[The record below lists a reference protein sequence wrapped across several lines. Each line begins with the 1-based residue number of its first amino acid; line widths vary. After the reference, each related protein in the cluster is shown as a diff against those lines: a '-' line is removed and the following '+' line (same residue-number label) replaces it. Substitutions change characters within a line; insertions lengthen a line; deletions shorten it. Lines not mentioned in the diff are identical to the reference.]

1 MAKFN
6 SPAHSLVKVLAALPF
21 LSSMASATAPLS
33 NTQLIPANTITA
45 CYDSDANSLLLYAS
59 GTHVDITKDIAFVQK
74 PLDGG
79 LLFALQGQVG
89 PVTNGQSYYEI
100 TDNFNIELP
109 NMVYPSDTVVVDTEN
124 QKQWVVDILYSDDGC
139 ASMGSSLGSHQRK
152 ARRQI
157 AKERLGHKHDE

>member
-6 SPAHSLVKVLAALPF
+6 SPIHSLVQVLAALPF
-21 LSSMASATAPLS
+21 FSTTAAATAPLS
-33 NTQLIPANTITA
+33 NKQLIPANAITA

-79 LLFALQGQVG
+79 LLFDLQGQVG

-100 TDNFNIELP
+100 TDNFDIELP
-109 NMVYPSDTVVVDTEN
+109 NMVYPSDTVVVNTEN
-124 QKQWVVDILYSDDGC
+124 HKQWVVDILYSDDGC

-152 ARRQI
+152 ARR
-157 AKERLGHKHDE
+157 HSN

>member
-1 MAKFN
+1 MAQFN
-6 SPAHSLVKVLAALPF
+6 SPVHSLVQVLAALPF
-21 LSSMASATAPLS
+21 FSAMATAIAPLG
-33 NTQLIPANTITA
+33 NTQLIPANTINA

-79 LLFALQGQVG
+79 LLFDLQGQVG

-100 TDNFNIELP
+100 TDNFDIELP
-109 NMVYPSDTVVVDTEN
+109 NMVYPSDTVVVNTEN
-124 QKQWVVDILYSDDGC
+124 HKQWVVDILYSDDGC

-152 ARRQI
+152 ARR
-157 AKERLGHKHDE
+157 HVN

>member
-6 SPAHSLVKVLAALPF
+6 SPIHSLVQVLAALPF
-21 LSSMASATAPLS
+21 FSTTAAATAPL
-33 NTQLIPANTITA
+33 NNKQLIPANAITA

-79 LLFALQGQVG
+79 LLFDLQGQVG

-100 TDNFNIELP
+100 TDNFDIELP
-109 NMVYPSDTVVVDTEN
+109 NMVYPSDTVVVNTEN
-124 QKQWVVDILYSDDGC
+124 HKQWVVDILYSDDGC

-152 ARRQI
+152 ARR
-157 AKERLGHKHDE
+157 HSN

>member
-6 SPAHSLVKVLAALPF
+6 SPIHSLVQALAALPIF
-21 LSSMASATAPLS
+21 STTAAATAPLS

-79 LLFALQGQVG
+79 LLFDLQGQVG

-100 TDNFNIELP
+100 KDNFDIELP
-109 NMVYPSDTVVVDTEN
+109 NMVYPSDTVVVNTEN
-124 QKQWVVDILYSDDGC
+124 HKQWVVDILYSDDGC
-139 ASMGSSLGSHQRK
+139 ASIGSSLGSHQRK
-152 ARRQI
+152 ARR
-157 AKERLGHKHDE
+157 HSN